1 MSFTEKLVCKIG
13 NETPINDWRSSQEN
27 MVIRCHIDKLCHK
40 SFLRTKEK
48 LLLNEAKATG

>member
-27 MVIRCHIDKLCHK
+27 MVIRCHIDKLCHT